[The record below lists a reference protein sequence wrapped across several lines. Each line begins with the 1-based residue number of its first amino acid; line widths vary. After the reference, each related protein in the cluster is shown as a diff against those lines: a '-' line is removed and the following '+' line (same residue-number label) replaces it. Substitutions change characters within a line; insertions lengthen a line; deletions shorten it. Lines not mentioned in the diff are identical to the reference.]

1 MYARVDVSAFL
12 AFDIDFRGG
21 RRSWHFAFLDRDVQ
35 IVLDVDHFLHGPRG
49 CPVGTERC
57 AKHFR
62 ILTLNAFPS
71 IYSHLSSQVYVQLVV
86 LGVKGIFI
94 INVIFDKLFAMFY
107 LDVCLFL
114 ECLLSAL
121 SEFRIVLTEA
131 TITN

>member
-1 MYARVDVSAFL
+1 M
-12 AFDIDFRGG
+12 
-21 RRSWHFAFLDRDVQ
+21 
-35 IVLDVDHFLHGPRG
+35 
-49 CPVGTERC
+49 GTERC

-62 ILTLNAFPS
+62 ILALNAFPTV
-71 IYSHLSSQVYVQLVV
+71 YSHLSSQVYVQLVV

-94 INVIFDKLFAMFY
+94 INVIFDKLFAMLY

-121 SEFRIVLTEA
+121 SEFRIVFTEA